1 MCSYS
6 YLDRYFSSFWVKI
19 AVDSFSQT
27 GHITVMETAAPG
39 TNMTPETYTIP
50 EYQFGDFVTRMAKL
64 NRKAKRLG
72 CPAASYHI
80 QGETV
85 LTVKRGTDE
94 FGKAKV
100 YHIPAKIV
108 AVDGV
113 APQVGNHQLLAR
125 IEYLSDSKSK
135 LFHTVPGFDI
145 KVDER
150 FRELNAGVCEHC
162 NTHRFR
168 KDTFVVRDTTNGE
181 QKQIGRN
188 CLADFIGGTS
198 PETIAARAAYLKLF
212 DDIGSSEGNDGYRSY
227 FVDKADTRD
236 VLRLTSACIS
246 LFGWVPKS
254 QAGEGF
260 RATAGRV
267 AMHFMPST
275 AHLDQADKD
284 EMFRVSS
291 LAKEV
296 AHEECADKVIN
307 WIKTDLSKSARS
319 DYELNLCTLVVG
331 ELTETRHLGLVC
343 SAVSA
348 YQRAMNRGIEYAK
361 KHIEAAKSEFI
372 GAAGDKFKALPVSV
386 QFVKSMDGAYGPITL
401 IKFVD
406 EKGNILTW
414 FASGDKRYT
423 PGEKLVISGTI
434 KKQNER
440 DGIKETMLTRVK
452 AAA

>member
-1 MCSYS
+1 
-6 YLDRYFSSFWVKI
+6 
-19 AVDSFSQT
+19 
-27 GHITVMETAAPG
+27 
-39 TNMTPETYTIP
+39 MTPENYTIP
-50 EYQFGDFVTRMAKL
+50 EYQFGDFVARMAKL

-72 CPAASYHI
+72 CPTASYHI
-80 QGETV
+80 QGVTTITV
-85 LTVKRGTDE
+85 RRASEDG
-94 FGKAKV
+94 GKDKT
-100 YHIPAKIV
+100 YNIPAKII

-135 LFHTVPGFDI
+135 LFHTVPGFTI

-150 FRELNAGVCEHC
+150 FRDLDSRICEHC

-188 CLADFIGGTS
+188 CLADFIGGMS
-198 PETIAARAAYLKLF
+198 PEAIAANASYLKLF
-212 DDIGSSEGNDGYRSY
+212 DDIGSSEGNDGYRGY
-227 FVDKADTRD
+227 FVDKVDTNT
-236 VLRLTSACIS
+236 VLCLTSACIS
-246 LFGWVPKS
+246 LYGWVPKS
-254 QAGEGF
+254 QAGDGF
-260 RATAGRV
+260 RSTAGRV
-267 AMHFMPST
+267 ADHFCNQTRFTPEE
-275 AHLDQADKD
+275 KD
-284 EMFRVSS
+284 EVTRVAALS
-291 LAKEV
+291 KQPV
-296 AHEECADKVIN
+296 HEEYAAKVVE
-307 WIKTDLSKSARS
+307 WIVNDLSKSARS

-348 YQRAMNRGIEYAK
+348 YQRAMNKGIEYAK

-372 GAAGDKFKALPVSV
+372 GVAGDKFKALPVSV
-386 QFVKSMDGAYGPITL
+386 QFVKSLEGVYGPITL

-406 EKGNILTW
+406 ENGNILTW

-440 DGIKETMLTRVK
+440 DGIKETVLTRVK
-452 AAA
+452 AA